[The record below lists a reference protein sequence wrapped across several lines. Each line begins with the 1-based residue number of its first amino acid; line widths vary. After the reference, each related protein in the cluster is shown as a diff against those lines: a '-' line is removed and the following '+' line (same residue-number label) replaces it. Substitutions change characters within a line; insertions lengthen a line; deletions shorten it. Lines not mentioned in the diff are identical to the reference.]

1 MEDIEDPGL
10 AILYVRVS
18 TQLQVNDGVSLDVQE
33 RQLVTAAEFHGFTK
47 WELVRE
53 EGRSGKNITGR
64 PALTESLRRLDA
76 GEAAALFVTRIDR
89 LARST
94 TDFLSIV
101 DRARQKDWRLIM
113 LDLNLD
119 TSSYQGRFVV
129 TIMSALAEME
139 RGIIASRQKDV
150 HKDRRDRGVVWGVD
164 MGPRNKTSLEIKAR
178 IYAERVRGY
187 SYRQIAKGLNED
199 GILSQNVGKWYATT
213 VKNIVDAGI
222 DGIGGSDGSIENEE
236 G

>member
-1 MEDIEDPGL
+1 
-10 AILYVRVS
+10 
-18 TQLQVNDGVSLDVQE
+18 
-33 RQLVTAAEFHGFTK
+33 
-47 WELVRE
+47 
-53 EGRSGKNITGR
+53 
-64 PALTESLRRLDA
+64 
-76 GEAAALFVTRIDR
+76 
-89 LARST
+89 
-94 TDFLSIV
+94 
-101 DRARQKDWRLIM
+101 M

-164 MGPRNKTSLEIKAR
+164 MGPRNKTPDAIKGR
-178 IYAERVRGY
+178 IFSERFRGC
-187 SYRQIAKGLNED
+187 SYREIASALNAD
-199 GILSQNVGKWYATT
+199 GIMSQNGGKWYATT

-222 DGIGGSDGSIENEE
+222 DGIGGSDGSIDNEE